1 MYKGLTELV
10 RNPLKVKTTDKNIIV
25 FDNNNL
31 FLIDDKYYIENTL
44 QRTGDSASNFS
55 FKYIGLEPET
65 IGIKI
70 GNIVVYETDNI
81 NLIDLEIPF
90 VILQFQNI
98 SLFAKYNKDKFVLNK
113 EKQIIVEY
121 NFHYFDNDVRQI
133 LLQTGNT
140 IIRDNNDKEIIKIK
154 NNLAGRFDENE
165 PTKWHESRIINL
177 LNNVYSENED
187 KICIQVDNLRRG
199 SYCYNYKF
207 TYSNRPDF
215 IRLYICGQ
223 ELYRTDNINEFNLS
237 IPFVNLQYHDVLF
250 VFEFN
255 KSKCKLNS
263 QLRIDYTVDN
273 TIPDGFNVNEPVALE
288 LPNYPKDIIM
298 FGGMANN
305 CPKKGTSEFKEQF
318 NKLVETHKEDL
329 LKQKMFEQLKETK
342 MYDLFKTPSNQIET

>member
-1 MYKGLTELV
+1 MYKALTELV

-25 FDNNNL
+25 FNNNNL

-44 QRTGDSASNFS
+44 RRTGDSASNFS
-55 FKYIGLEPET
+55 FKYTGLKPET

-70 GNIVVYETDNI
+70 GSTIVYETDNI
-81 NLIDLEIPF
+81 NLIDLEIPYI
-90 VILQFQNI
+90 ILQFQNI
-98 SLFAKYNKDKFVLNK
+98 SLFAKYNKDKFVLDK

-121 NFHYFDNDVRQI
+121 DNNYFDNFVKQE
-133 LLQTGNT
+133 LLQKDNF

-154 NNLAGRFDENE
+154 NNFAGRFDENT
-165 PTKWHESRIINL
+165 PSKWHESRIINL

-199 SYCYNYKF
+199 NYCYNYKF

-215 IRLYICGQ
+215 IRLYIGGQ
-223 ELYRTDNINEFNLS
+223 ELYRTDEFNLS

-255 KSKCKLNS
+255 KSKCRLNS

-273 TIPDGFNVNEPVALE
+273 TIQEGFDVNEPVALE

-305 CPKKGTSEFKEQF
+305 CPKKGTAEFKEQF
-318 NKLVETHKEDL
+318 NKLVEIHKEDL
-329 LKQKMFEQLKETK
+329 FKQKKVET
-342 MYDLFKTPSNQIET
+342 LNQVEPIS